1 MDADQ
6 VATLRTVLASTG
18 WLERT
23 GVFGRA
29 LRTSTRTRG
38 GLLVVGTPTEEPW
51 HVTAHL
57 DEESRLS
64 AIPELMP
71 TLVRWAPPADAPP
84 HLSVGLSRLEEARRG
99 ETLFVVAEDAAP
111 VPLLE
116 RVNDARH
123 VGATILALDGGDP
136 ELDGLAHE
144 SLSLPATGEDELVCR
159 FVNFDAA
166 QHLVS
171 AAAGSRD
178 SDFSSRGK
186 PGRGVRA
193 RLARLLDTVA
203 GPSTATPSWYSSVS
217 KAMAAW
223 VEGCGSWCRQIICTA
238 IGGASRSGRKTTP
251 SRRYWA
257 VVPSG
262 VMPMP
267 PPAAMIASQSS
278 MSWVSW
284 MRGRLVPGHRSRVV
298 VPVRGS
304 ISSVRCGTSSSLME
318 RRLAHG
324 SSAARAQ

>member
-1 MDADQ
+1 MKGVFPAAAVHHGDMDADQ
-6 VATLRTVLASTG
+6 VATLRALLASTG

-23 GVFGRA
+23 GVLGRA
-29 LRTSTRTRG
+29 LRTSTKTRG
-38 GLLVVGTPTEEPW
+38 GLLVVGTPAEEPW

-64 AIPELMP
+64 EIPELMP
-71 TLVRWAPPADAPP
+71 TLVRWAPPPDAPA

-144 SLSLPATGEDELVCR
+144 SLSLPEGQQDELVCR

-178 SDFSSRGK
+178 SDFSGRGRS
-186 PGRGVRA
+186 GRGVRA
-193 RLARLLDTVA
+193 RLARFLDTVA
-203 GPSTATPSWYSSVS
+203 GPS
-217 KAMAAW
+217 
-223 VEGCGSWCRQIICTA
+223 
-238 IGGASRSGRKTTP
+238 
-251 SRRYWA
+251 
-257 VVPSG
+257 
-262 VMPMP
+262 
-267 PPAAMIASQSS
+267 
-278 MSWVSW
+278 
-284 MRGRLVPGHRSRVV
+284 
-298 VPVRGS
+298 
-304 ISSVRCGTSSSLME
+304 
-318 RRLAHG
+318 
-324 SSAARAQ
+324 AQAP